1 MTLCRRQ
8 FLHLTA
14 TGALLSGVSRFAW
27 GQAYPSRPVRILVG
41 VTAGSANDIV
51 ARSIGQWLSER
62 LGQPFVIENRPGA
75 GSNLATDFV
84 VKSAPDGYTLILLAT
99 SSAINGT
106 LYEKLP
112 FNIIRDI
119 APVAAIIR
127 APQVMVVHPSVPA
140 ETVPELIAYARANP
154 GKINMASAGTGT
166 GTHLFG
172 ELFKMMAGVDMVH
185 VPYRGGA
192 PALTDLI
199 AGQVQVMFVV
209 PVGLLD
215 HVRAGRLRALAVT
228 TRDPVDVL
236 PAVPPMAEFLPD
248 YEASGWFGIGAPR
261 ATPADVIDTLNR
273 EINSGLA
280 DPRMKARLADQG
292 GTSFPISPAEFG
304 KFLTDESEKWAKV
317 IRFAGMKA
325 E

>member
-1 MTLCRRQ
+1 M
-8 FLHLTA
+8 
-14 TGALLSGVSRFAW
+14 
-27 GQAYPSRPVRILVG
+27 
-41 VTAGSANDIV
+41 
-51 ARSIGQWLSER
+51 
-62 LGQPFVIENRPGA
+62 
-75 GSNLATDFV
+75 
-84 VKSAPDGYTLILLAT
+84 PDGYTLILLAT
-99 SSAINGT
+99 SSAINGA
-106 LYEKLP
+106 LYENLP
-112 FNIIRDI
+112 FNIIRDV

-140 ETVPELIAYARANP
+140 RTVPELIAYTRANP
-154 GKINMASAGTGT
+154 GKMNMASAGTGT

-209 PVGLLD
+209 PIGLLD

-228 TRDPVDVL
+228 TRDPLDVL
-236 PAVPPMAEFLPD
+236 PGVPSMSDFLPD

-261 ATPADVIDTLNR
+261 ATASDVIDTLNR
-273 EINSGLA
+273 EINSGLS
-280 DPRMKARLADQG
+280 DPAMKARLADQG
-292 GTSFPISPAEFG
+292 GTSFPTSPAEFG

-317 IRFAGMKA
+317 IRFAGIKA

>member
-8 FLHLTA
+8 FLKLTA
-14 TGALLSGVSRFAW
+14 MGAVLSGVSPFAPVARA
-27 GQAYPSRPVRILVG
+27 QAYPLRPVRILVG

-51 ARSIGQWLSER
+51 ARLLGQWLSER

-75 GSNLATDFV
+75 ASNLATEMV

-99 SSAINGT
+99 SSAINGA

-112 FNIIRDI
+112 FNIIRDV

-140 ETVPELIAYARANP
+140 KTVPELIAYTRANP
-154 GKINMASAGTGT
+154 GKLNMASAGTGT

-209 PVGLLD
+209 PIGLLD
-215 HVRAGRLRALAVT
+215 H
-228 TRDPVDVL
+228 
-236 PAVPPMAEFLPD
+236 
-248 YEASGWFGIGAPR
+248 
-261 ATPADVIDTLNR
+261 
-273 EINSGLA
+273 
-280 DPRMKARLADQG
+280 
-292 GTSFPISPAEFG
+292 
-304 KFLTDESEKWAKV
+304 
-317 IRFAGMKA
+317 
-325 E
+325 